1 MSDDAAPW
9 RRPRVWV
16 AAGLAGAMC
25 LVAALLLERAF
36 APVNWEGD
44 LEYHDDVHEYLPRYT
59 LHVEAGRTAALDL
72 YWTGHAVAEAVLH
85 VRTDD
90 GVCLGERA
98 VQLEPPGGR
107 MTLDVRSAAAG
118 PHTFVW
124 RTAPGTAPARIHL
137 RVRRGRPLPVWPT
150 GAAVLLFAAAGV
162 GGLAVGSRS
171 RDPVPDAPGR
181 CRRDAFLGAAVGI
194 LLALGVLFAVHA
206 AARPLDLRADG
217 PVETP

>member
-44 LEYHDDVHEYLPRYT
+44 LEYHDDLREYLPRYT

-72 YWTGHAVAEAVLH
+72 YWTGHATAEAVLH

-90 GVCLGERA
+90 GACLGERA
-98 VQLEPPGGR
+98 VRLEPPGGR
-107 MTLDVRSAAAG
+107 MTLDVRAAAGG

-137 RVRRGRPLPVWPT
+137 RVRRGRPLPVWPA
-150 GAAVLLFAAAGV
+150 GGAVLLFAAAGV
-162 GGLAVGSRS
+162 GGLAVGARS
-171 RDPVPDAPGR
+171 PGR
-181 CRRDAFLGAAVGI
+181 AEDGPARRRRDASLGAVVG
-194 LLALGVLFAVHA
+194 LALALGVLLAVKA
-206 AARPLDLRADG
+206 ADRPLDLRADG